1 MRKLAYIGFRQQ
13 IVGLIALTSLTV
25 TLSADLGQSPTPA
38 ENTPIPKNAIALEG
52 VPSVRVDTTEEGG
65 ERRELDAAE
74 AVKDSL
80 KINISRGAPREA
92 RLVRQREIKSGAGN
106 ECRRSCRALSRSG
119 GFQREILHVCI
130 R

>member
-1 MRKLAYIGFRQQ
+1 MRRLAYIGFRQQ

-65 ERRELDAAE
+65 ARRELD
-74 AVKDSL
+74 
-80 KINISRGAPREA
+80 
-92 RLVRQREIKSGAGN
+92 EIGRA
-106 ECRRSCRALSRSG
+106 SCRERVYAR
-119 GFQREILHVCI
+119 V
-130 R
+130 